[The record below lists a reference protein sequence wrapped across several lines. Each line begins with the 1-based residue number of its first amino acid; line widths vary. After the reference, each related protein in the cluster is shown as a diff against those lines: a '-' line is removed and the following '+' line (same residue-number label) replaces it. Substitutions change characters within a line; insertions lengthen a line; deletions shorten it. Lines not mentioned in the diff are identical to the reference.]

1 MRMRQIVIVVAIVAL
16 VVAALAIGCGKKKKP
31 DTGEVTEAGMGAPAG
46 MPGAPGAPPGMPG
59 APPGMPGAPPG
70 MGGPPGA
77 PPGMGGPP
85 GAPPGMGG
93 PMGAGAPVMGGA
105 DAGSLVAEGMAAKAA
120 GDYAK
125 AESKFRDA
133 IAVDIT
139 NEDAHWG
146 LAWMLAGLRQKEE
159 AIAEFQEV
167 IELTIDPERRSESQA
182 AISRLQK

>member
-1 MRMRQIVIVVAIVAL
+1 MRMRQLVIVVAIVAL
-16 VVAALAIGCGKKKKP
+16 VVAALTVGCGKKKEP
-31 DTGEVTEAGMGAPAG
+31 DTGEATEAEMGAPAG
-46 MPGAPGAPPGMPG
+46 MPGTPGAPPGMPG

-70 MGGPPGA
+70 MGGP
-77 PPGMGGPP
+77 
-85 GAPPGMGG
+85 
-93 PMGAGAPVMGGA
+93 MGAGAPAMGGA

-133 IAVDIT
+133 IAADIA